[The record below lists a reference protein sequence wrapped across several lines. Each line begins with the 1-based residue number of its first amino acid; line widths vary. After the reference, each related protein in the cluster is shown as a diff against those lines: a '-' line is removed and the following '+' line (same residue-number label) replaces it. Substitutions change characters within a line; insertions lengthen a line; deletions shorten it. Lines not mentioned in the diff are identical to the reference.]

1 MEKII
6 YSLYTI
12 LDSSEATLEVY
23 SDKLVVRSKKKTL
36 EYNLADIEKVS
47 NSITGDLKITLKN
60 NKVDSYIIGDSK
72 KLRIEVI
79 DYINNQLTN
88 IKVNNQVLSR
98 NIEKNNINENTL
110 NEKQNNLSDKSL
122 KQANGN
128 VDNNKNSSNIGV
140 KIISTVVLVFIGI
153 FIFNTFFNE
162 NDNSDNKTDEQ
173 TEKTDNMVGTW
184 YAYDEYGLKEHDNYI
199 VIDGKGNFYNV
210 VGDYSFYKDSGIYT
224 INDDEVIFYTDSSK
238 SSEWRDCTLQTSDKM
253 YCVKGASLTYY
264 QR

>member
-1 MEKII
+1 MEKEEKII
-6 YSLYTI
+6 YSTPA
-12 LDSSEATLEVY
+12 DSGFLSGTLEIY
-23 SDKLVVRSKKKTL
+23 SDRLILIGKKKNI
-36 EYNLADIEKVS
+36 EYKFIDIAKVS
-47 NSITGDLKITLKN
+47 NFMTSISITLKN
-60 NKVDSYIIGDSK
+60 GYSDSIGVVDK
-72 KLRIEVI
+72 KLRMEII

-88 IKVNNQVLSR
+88 IKVETS
-98 NIEKNNINENTL
+98 NIENNNIKENTL
-110 NEKQNNLSDKSL
+110 NEEKNNLSDKSL
-122 KQANGN
+122 KQTNANI
-128 VDNNKNSSNIGV
+128 DNNKNSSNIGI

-162 NDNSDNKTDEQ
+162 NDTSDNKTDEQ

-253 YCVKGASLTYY
+253 FCVKGASLTYY

>member
-1 MEKII
+1 MEKEEKII
-6 YSLYTI
+6 YLLHTM
-12 LDSSEATLEVY
+12 LDSSEDTLEVY
-23 SDKLVVRSKKKTL
+23 SNKLVVRGKKKTL
-36 EYNLADIEKVS
+36 EYNFTDIEKAS

-60 NKVDSYIIGDSK
+60 KKVDSYIIGDSK

-79 DYINNQLTN
+79 NYINNQLTN
-88 IKVNNQVLSR
+88 IKAETN
-98 NIEKNNINENTL
+98 NIENNNFKENTL
-110 NEKQNNLSDKSL
+110 NEEQNNLSDKSL
-122 KQANGN
+122 KQTNANI
-128 VDNNKNSSNIGV
+128 DNNKNSSNIGI
-140 KIISTVVLVFIGI
+140 KIISIVILVIIGI

-162 NDNSDNKTDEQ
+162 NDTSDNQNEEQ
-173 TEKTDNMVGTW
+173 NEKTDDMVGTW
-184 YAYDEYGLKEHDNYI
+184 YAYDEYGLKEYNNYI

-253 YCVKGASLTYY
+253 FCVKGASLTYY

>member
-1 MEKII
+1 MEKEEKII
-6 YSLYTI
+6 YLLHTM

-60 NKVDSYIIGDSK
+60 KKVDSYIIGDSK

-88 IKVNNQVLSR
+88 IKVETS
-98 NIEKNNINENTL
+98 NIENNNIKENTL
-110 NEKQNNLSDKSL
+110 NEEQNNLSDKSL
-122 KQANGN
+122 KQTNANI
-128 VDNNKNSSNIGV
+128 DNNKNSSNIGI

-162 NDNSDNKTDEQ
+162 NDTSDNKAEEQ
-173 TEKTDNMVGTW
+173 NEKTDNMVGTW
-184 YAYDEYGLKEHDNYI
+184 YAYDKYGLKEHDNYI

-253 YCVKGASLTYY
+253 FCVKGASLTYY